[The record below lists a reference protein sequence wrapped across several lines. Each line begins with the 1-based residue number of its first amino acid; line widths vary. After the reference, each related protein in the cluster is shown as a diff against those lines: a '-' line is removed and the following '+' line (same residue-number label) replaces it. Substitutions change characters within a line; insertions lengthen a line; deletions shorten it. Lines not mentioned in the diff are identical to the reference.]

1 MMSKHTDALIEE
13 AFAKTGYD
21 NKYFPQYL
29 AEAKRYYGGVH
40 GEFDEDDCTEED
52 NPIYWSLR
60 WANDYI
66 SFYVQEAEK
75 GHCHTWSHFYA
86 LDRVV
91 GSYDGDECSMIHN
104 VLKNFSDVEEKNKE
118 LIIHAKSIH
127 DDPIFIK
134 YYKNLYDDF
143 VEDIRKKAENYCK
156 IFRNIISEGKSEF
169 YAHAYA
175 DASCGLNYAEW
186 CRDIYARA
194 YELARKHGMQ
204 DVSSHMYGYDCIE
217 AYGQGLWLQME
228 QYFDI
233 YHEDWQK
240 DFFFQLICDEYEKK
254 HGVEMLGLRTKQLR
268 IEFDEHYALLMKK
281 HVL

>member
-1 MMSKHTDALIEE
+1 MEKEVKWTIKENELTDAFGTLGIDTFYFSLFKNNAIKRLNAITEYE
-13 AFAKTGYD
+13 PDQDEIDYCLKLATEYIIIYVDQIKLGHSMIWADTYADFKVSCTNDESAHKAY
-21 NKYFPQYL
+21 NKVRQEQNENQADKDL
-29 AEAKRYYGGVH
+29 SIHAH
-40 GEFDEDDCTEED
+40 SLCDESTFVD
-52 NPIYWSLR
+52 Y
-60 WANDYI
+60 YI
-66 SFYVQEAEK
+66 SNF
-75 GHCHTWSHFYA
+75 H
-86 LDRVV
+86 
-91 GSYDGDECSMIHN
+91 DGDTDAEERAHN
-104 VLKNFSDVEEKNKE
+104 YFKLFNS
-118 LIIHAKSIH
+118 L
-127 DDPIFIK
+127 
-134 YYKNLYDDF
+134 
-143 VEDIRKKAENYCK
+143 IRK
-156 IFRNIISEGKSEF
+156 GKSEF

-186 CRDIYARA
+186 CRDIYSQA
-194 YELARKHGMQ
+194 YELAKKHGMQ
-204 DVSSHMYGYDCIE
+204 DVSSHIYGDDCIE